1 MRSFGRVALFLGLL
15 LCCLWAEK
23 NASTLGLESFLGGE
37 TGEAG
42 EIELAKIRIANLLAQ
57 KAELEQQAAEL
68 EREGAE
74 LEAKRKEREA
84 NLVSADDPEVILL
97 LKQIDELKAQIA
109 KLSAENSR
117 AENSK
122 VENSKAENS
131 SAENFRSSSALTKN
145 PAELQGEYIK

>member
-15 LCCLWAEK
+15 VCCLGAEK

-37 TGEAG
+37 AGEVG

-57 KAELEQQAAEL
+57 KAELE
-68 EREGAE
+68 REAAE
-74 LEAKRKEREA
+74 LEAKRKERAA
-84 NLVSADDPEVILL
+84 NLVSADSPEVIAL

-109 KLSAENSR
+109 KLSAENS
-117 AENSK
+117 AG
-122 VENSKAENS
+122 NS
-131 SAENFRSSSALTKN
+131 SAENSRAENASSAITKN

>member
-15 LCCLWAEK
+15 VCCLGAEK

-37 TGEAG
+37 AGEAG

-57 KAELEQQAAEL
+57 KAELE
-68 EREGAE
+68 REARE
-74 LEAKRKEREA
+74 LEAKRKEYEA
-84 NLVSADDPEVILL
+84 NLVSADSPEVIAL

-109 KLSAENSR
+109 ELSAESSS
-117 AENSK
+117 ENAS
-122 VENSKAENS
+122 VENS
-131 SAENFRSSSALTKN
+131 RSSSTITKN

>member
-15 LCCLWAEK
+15 VCCLVAEK

-57 KAELEQQAAEL
+57 KAELE
-68 EREGAE
+68 REAVE

-84 NLVSADDPEVILL
+84 NLVSADSPEVIAL

-109 KLSAENSR
+109 KLR
-117 AENSK
+117 AEN
-122 VENSKAENS
+122 AS
-131 SAENFRSSSALTKN
+131 SAITKN

>member
-1 MRSFGRVALFLGLL
+1 MRSFGRVALFLGLWVCFL
-15 LCCLWAEK
+15 VAEK

-37 TGEAG
+37 AGEAG

-57 KAELEQQAAEL
+57 KAELE
-68 EREGAE
+68 REAAE

-84 NLVSADDPEVILL
+84 NLVSADSPEVIAL

-109 KLSAENSR
+109 KLSAENT
-117 AENSK
+117 AENSAK
-122 VENSKAENS
+122 NS
-131 SAENFRSSSALTKN
+131 STENASSAITKN

>member
-68 EREGAE
+68 E
-74 LEAKRKEREA
+74 AKRKEREA
-84 NLVSADDPEVILL
+84 NLVSADSPEVILL

-109 KLSAENSR
+109 KLR
-117 AENSK
+117 AENS
-122 VENSKAENS
+122 AENAS
-131 SAENFRSSSALTKN
+131 STITKN